1 MTMPLPL
8 FASEGGFGL
17 NLNLFETNLI
27 NLVIVIGVLYWF
39 LKGFL
44 GGILERRRQAILK
57 DLEDSEGRLRQATT
71 DLARAQEDLAAAQQ
85 KAEKI
90 RSDGKA
96 RAEAIR
102 KDGEMR
108 TINAM
113 AAVKQDALA
122 DLNAEGARLTEQL
135 RREAAEC
142 HRCNPLH
149 PDQKPKK
156 SYVETVLEGEPGP
169 FIAASDYV
177 RALSEQI
184 SPYVPGGLYC
194 LGTDGMGRS
203 ETRQA
208 LRRHFEV
215 DAQCITLAALYQ
227 LQQHGELDASK
238 VANAIQELG
247 IDPEK
252 PNPYFA

>member
-1 MTMPLPL
+1 MPLPL

-135 RREAAEC
+135 RREAA
-142 HRCNPLH
+142 
-149 PDQKPKK
+149 
-156 SYVETVLEGEPGP
+156 
-169 FIAASDYV
+169 
-177 RALSEQI
+177 
-184 SPYVPGGLYC
+184 
-194 LGTDGMGRS
+194 
-203 ETRQA
+203 
-208 LRRHFEV
+208 
-215 DAQCITLAALYQ
+215 LAAIDKVMT
-227 LQQHGELDASK
+227 ELPGRLDQAGQSRLIDASISNLED
-238 VANAIQELG
+238 A
-247 IDPEK
+247 
-252 PNPYFA
+252 

>member
-1 MTMPLPL
+1 MTMSFPL

-57 DLEDSEGRLRQATT
+57 DLEDSEGRLLQATT

-90 RSDGKA
+90 RADGKA

-135 RREAAEC
+135 RREAA
-142 HRCNPLH
+142 
-149 PDQKPKK
+149 
-156 SYVETVLEGEPGP
+156 
-169 FIAASDYV
+169 
-177 RALSEQI
+177 
-184 SPYVPGGLYC
+184 
-194 LGTDGMGRS
+194 
-203 ETRQA
+203 
-208 LRRHFEV
+208 
-215 DAQCITLAALYQ
+215 LAAIDKAMTELP
-227 LQQHGELDASK
+227 GRLDAAGQSR
-238 VANAIQELG
+238 L
-247 IDPEK
+247 IDASISNLED
-252 PNPYFA
+252 A

>member
-1 MTMPLPL
+1 MTMSFPL

-57 DLEDSEGRLRQATT
+57 DLEDSEGRLLQATT

-90 RSDGKA
+90 RADGKS

-135 RREAAEC
+135 RREAA
-142 HRCNPLH
+142 
-149 PDQKPKK
+149 
-156 SYVETVLEGEPGP
+156 
-169 FIAASDYV
+169 
-177 RALSEQI
+177 
-184 SPYVPGGLYC
+184 
-194 LGTDGMGRS
+194 
-203 ETRQA
+203 
-208 LRRHFEV
+208 
-215 DAQCITLAALYQ
+215 LAAIDKAMTELP
-227 LQQHGELDASK
+227 GRLDAAGQSR
-238 VANAIQELG
+238 L
-247 IDPEK
+247 IDASISNLED
-252 PNPYFA
+252 A

>member
-1 MTMPLPL
+1 MTMSLPL

-57 DLEDSEGRLRQATT
+57 DLEDSEGRLRQATS

-90 RSDGKA
+90 RAEGKA

-102 KDGEMR
+102 KDGELR
-108 TINAM
+108 TITAM

-135 RREAAEC
+135 RREAA
-142 HRCNPLH
+142 
-149 PDQKPKK
+149 
-156 SYVETVLEGEPGP
+156 
-169 FIAASDYV
+169 
-177 RALSEQI
+177 
-184 SPYVPGGLYC
+184 
-194 LGTDGMGRS
+194 
-203 ETRQA
+203 
-208 LRRHFEV
+208 
-215 DAQCITLAALYQ
+215 LAAIDKVMTELP
-227 LQQHGELDASK
+227 GRLDAEGQSR
-238 VANAIQELG
+238 L
-247 IDPEK
+247 IDASISNLED
-252 PNPYFA
+252 A

>member
-1 MTMPLPL
+1 MTMSFPL

-57 DLEDSEGRLRQATT
+57 DLEDSEGRLRKATT

-102 KDGEMR
+102 KDGELR

-135 RREAAEC
+135 RREAA
-142 HRCNPLH
+142 
-149 PDQKPKK
+149 
-156 SYVETVLEGEPGP
+156 
-169 FIAASDYV
+169 
-177 RALSEQI
+177 
-184 SPYVPGGLYC
+184 
-194 LGTDGMGRS
+194 
-203 ETRQA
+203 
-208 LRRHFEV
+208 
-215 DAQCITLAALYQ
+215 LAAIDKAMT
-227 LQQHGELDASK
+227 ELPGRLDSAGQSRLIDASISNLED
-238 VANAIQELG
+238 A
-247 IDPEK
+247 
-252 PNPYFA
+252 

>member
-57 DLEDSEGRLRQATT
+57 DLEDSEGRLRKATT

-102 KDGEMR
+102 KDGELR

-135 RREAAEC
+135 RREAA
-142 HRCNPLH
+142 
-149 PDQKPKK
+149 
-156 SYVETVLEGEPGP
+156 
-169 FIAASDYV
+169 
-177 RALSEQI
+177 
-184 SPYVPGGLYC
+184 
-194 LGTDGMGRS
+194 
-203 ETRQA
+203 
-208 LRRHFEV
+208 
-215 DAQCITLAALYQ
+215 LAAIDKAMTELP
-227 LQQHGELDASK
+227 GRLDAAGQSR
-238 VANAIQELG
+238 L
-247 IDPEK
+247 IDASISNLED
-252 PNPYFA
+252 A